1 MLLFSTRKRKPT
13 LRSNRGHIR
22 HHIGMLSAPGS
33 FFWQHRVFPMTLS
46 LPSWTLRDRL
56 SANGVNVFSSD
67 DSKVC
72 GSFRGKGVQPNFPPQ
87 VMVEVKALACE
98 LPYIHGIPLSRFSIN
113 DIRKEVLARGI
124 VAQISG
130 STLWRWLHS
139 DAIRP
144 WYYRSWIFPR
154 DPAFMEKAA
163 PVLDLYE
170 GLWEGKPLGEKD
182 HVLSADE
189 KTSIQARDRRHPS
202 LGPRPGSFGKVEHE
216 YRRKGA
222 LNYLAAWDV
231 HRAKIFGRVEAKTGI
246 KPFMR
251 LVDQVMDQEP
261 YRSASRVFWIVD
273 NGSSHRGQASI
284 KRLKKAYPQAVLV
297 HLPVHASW
305 LNQIEIYFSIVQR
318 KVLTPNQFESL
329 ADLEDRLMKF
339 QDYYEKLAKPFKW
352 KFTRQDLAN
361 LMKKIDQYSATQKMA
376 A

>member
-1 MLLFSTRKRKPT
+1 
-13 LRSNRGHIR
+13 
-22 HHIGMLSAPGS
+22 
-33 FFWQHRVFPMTLS
+33 MTLS
-46 LPSWTLRDRL
+46 PPDWTLRDRS
-56 SANGVNVFSSD
+56 SANGVNAFSSN
-67 DSKVC
+67 DSKAC
-72 GSFRGKGVQPNFPPQ
+72 GSFRGKGGQPIFPPQ

-113 DIRKEVLARGI
+113 DIRQEVLARGI

-154 DPAFMEKAA
+154 DPAFVEKAI

-170 GLWEGKPLGEKD
+170 GLWEGKPLGKGD
-182 HVLSADE
+182 YVLSADE
-189 KTSIQARDRRHPS
+189 KTSIQARSRRHPT
-202 LGPRPGSFGKVEHE
+202 LGPSPGKSGKVEHE

-231 HRAKIFGRVEAKTGI
+231 HRGKVFGRAEAKTGI

-251 LVDQVMDQEP
+251 LVDQVMNQEP

-273 NGSSHRGQASI
+273 NGSSHRGASSI
-284 KRLKKAYPQAVLV
+284 KRLQKAWPQAVLV

-318 KVLTPNQFESL
+318 KVLTPSYFESL
-329 ADLEDRLMKF
+329 ADLEDCLVKF
-339 QDYYEKLAKPFKW
+339 QGYYEKLAKPFKW
-352 KFTRQDLAN
+352 KFTRQDLAI
-361 LMKKIDQYSATQKMA
+361 LMKKIAQHSTTQKIA

>member
-1 MLLFSTRKRKPT
+1 
-13 LRSNRGHIR
+13 
-22 HHIGMLSAPGS
+22 
-33 FFWQHRVFPMTLS
+33 MTLS
-46 LPSWTLRDRL
+46 PPDLTLHARL
-56 SANGVNVFSSD
+56 SANGVNASSSD
-67 DSKVC
+67 DLKAC
-72 GSFRGKGVQPNFPPQ
+72 RSFRGKGVQPIFPPQ

-113 DIRKEVLARGI
+113 DILREVLTRGI

-154 DPAFMEKAA
+154 DPAFMERAT

-170 GLWEGKPLGEKD
+170 SIWEGKPLGKGD
-182 HVLSADE
+182 FVLSADE
-189 KTSIQARDRRHPS
+189 KTSIQARSRSHPIV
-202 LGPRPGSFGKVEHE
+202 GPRPGKSGLVEHE
-216 YRRKGA
+216 YQRKGA
-222 LNYLAAWDV
+222 FNYLAAWDV
-231 HRAKIFGRVEAKTGI
+231 HRGKVFGRVEPKTGI

-273 NGSSHRGQASI
+273 NGSSHRGKSSI
-284 KRLKKAYPQAVLV
+284 ERLQKAWPQAILV

-318 KVLTPNQFESL
+318 KVLTPNHFELL
-329 ADLEDRLMKF
+329 AELKDRLINF
-339 QDYYEKLAKPFKW
+339 QDYYEKLAQPFKW
-352 KFTRQDLAN
+352 KFTRQDLTK
-361 LMKKIDQYSATQKMA
+361 LMKKIDQHSPTQKIA

>member
-1 MLLFSTRKRKPT
+1 
-13 LRSNRGHIR
+13 
-22 HHIGMLSAPGS
+22 
-33 FFWQHRVFPMTLS
+33 MTLS
-46 LPSWTLRDRL
+46 PPDWTLRGRL
-56 SANGVNVFSSD
+56 SASGENGFSSD

-72 GSFRGKGVQPNFPPQ
+72 GNFRGKGVQPNFPPQ

-113 DIRKEVLARGI
+113 DIHREVLTRGI

-154 DPAFMEKAA
+154 DPAFTEKAG

-170 GLWEGKPLGEKD
+170 GFWEGKPLGEKD
-182 HVLSADE
+182 YVLSADE
-189 KTSIQARDRRHPS
+189 KTSIQARNRRHLT
-202 LGPRPGSFGKVEHE
+202 LGPMPGKPGKVEHE
-216 YRRKGA
+216 YRREGA

-231 HRAKIFGRVEAKTGI
+231 HRGKVFGRVEAKTGI

-251 LVDQVMDQEP
+251 LVDQAMTQEP

-273 NGSSHRGQASI
+273 NGSSHRGQSSI
-284 KRLKKAYPQAVLV
+284 KRLKEAYPQAVLV

-318 KVLTPNQFESL
+318 KVLTPNHFESL

-352 KFTRQDLAN
+352 KFTRQNLAK
-361 LMKKIDQYSATQKMA
+361 LMKKIDQHSTTQKIA

>member
-1 MLLFSTRKRKPT
+1 
-13 LRSNRGHIR
+13 
-22 HHIGMLSAPGS
+22 
-33 FFWQHRVFPMTLS
+33 MTLS
-46 LPSWTLRDRL
+46 PPDWTLRARL
-56 SANGVNVFSSD
+56 SANGGNVFSSD
-67 DSKVC
+67 DLKVC

-113 DIRKEVLARGI
+113 DIHREVLARGI

-154 DPAFMEKAA
+154 DPAFTEKAG

-170 GLWEGKPLGEKD
+170 GFWEGKPLGEGD
-182 HVLSADE
+182 YVLSADE
-189 KTSIQARDRRHPS
+189 KTSIQARDRSHLT
-202 LGPRPGSFGKVEHE
+202 LGPGPGKPGKVEHE
-216 YRRKGA
+216 YRRAGA

-231 HRAKIFGRVEAKTGI
+231 HRGKVFGRVEAKTGI

-251 LVDQVMDQEP
+251 LVDQVMNQEP

-273 NGSSHRGQASI
+273 NGSSHRGQTSI
-284 KRLKKAYPQAVLV
+284 KRLKKAHPQAVLV

-318 KVLTPNQFESL
+318 KVLTPNHFESL
-329 ADLEDRLMKF
+329 VYLEDRLMKF
-339 QDYYEKLAKPFKW
+339 QDYYEKLAEPFKW

-361 LMKKIDQYSATQKMA
+361 LMKKIDQYSTIQKIA